1 MQVKTVGFQPINFTN
16 ANGEQIQGTNLF
28 VAFKDDN
35 VQGLRTEKFF
45 VKSEIALPE
54 QTKVNDILEIS
65 FNHKGKIESITK
77 A

>member
-1 MQVKTVGFQPINFTN
+1 MQVKTIGVQHMNFTN
-16 ANGEQIQGTNLF
+16 ANGEQVKGTNLF
-28 VAFKDDN
+28 VAFKDEN
-35 VQGLRTEKFF
+35 VQGMRTERFF

-54 QTKVNDILEIS
+54 QTKINDVLEIS